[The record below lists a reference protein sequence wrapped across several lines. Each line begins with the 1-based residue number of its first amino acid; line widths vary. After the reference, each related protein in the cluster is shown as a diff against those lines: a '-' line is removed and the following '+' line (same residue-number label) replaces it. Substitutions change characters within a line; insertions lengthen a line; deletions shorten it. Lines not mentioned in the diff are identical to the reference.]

1 MKNVI
6 AEQFK
11 DNLKIGN
18 LFFVNLYRKLPNFI
32 REYAVYF
39 LSLFAPIA
47 LPKNRFVIFAQ
58 GRSGSTLLVDLL
70 SSHPEVFTYGEIFS
84 KSVIKNVQNPVRFA
98 SGLMVLNKKPTCGFK
113 VKIYQLTRDQNKD
126 ASDVLKKFSKQGWK
140 IIFLHR
146 DNYFLHAVSD
156 LRSEKLKVWHELKA
170 GEQSKN
176 KKIHISYE
184 EMLEAL
190 EFREKNRVDEI
201 NCLNGIEHF
210 SISYEDNLENT
221 EKQKAFSKSM
231 LDFLDLEDIVLDTK
245 LQKVVKGS
253 LDEVIENY
261 EELKDQL
268 LKTRFARHIEED

>member
-18 LFFVNLYRKLPNFI
+18 LFFVNAYRKLPNFI

-39 LSLFAPIA
+39 LSLFSPLA
-47 LPKNRFVIFAQ
+47 LPSNRFVIFAQ
-58 GRSGSTLLVDLL
+58 GRSGSTLLIDLL
-70 SSHPEVFTYGEIFS
+70 NSHPDIFTYGEIFS
-84 KSVIKNVQNPVRFA
+84 KNVIRKVKNPVRFA

-126 ASDVLKKFSKQGWK
+126 AGEVLKRFSEQGWK

-156 LRSEKLKVWHELKA
+156 LRSEKLKVWHELRS
-170 GEQSKN
+170 GEKSTNN
-176 KKIHISYE
+176 KVNISYE
-184 EMLEAL
+184 EMIEAL
-190 EFREKNRVDEI
+190 EFREKNRIDEI
-201 NCLNGIEHF
+201 NALDGIEHF
-210 SISYEDNLENT
+210 SVSYEDNLENA
-221 EKQKAFSKSM
+221 EKQKAFSIDM
-231 LDFLDLEDIVLDTK
+231 LNYLGLSDITLDTK

-253 LDEVIENY
+253 LSEVIENY
-261 EELKDQL
+261 SELESQIHD
-268 LKTRFARHIEED
+268 TRFAKFLKER